1 MLYPTIKNLLRQVD
15 NRYMLVN
22 VTARRAR
29 AIAERAEENGDR
41 LEEKAV
47 KLAITDI
54 AEGRVRGTLYE
65 GLQSSAKE

>member
-1 MLYPTIKNLLRQVD
+1 MLYPTIKDLLKQVD

-29 AIAERAEENGDR
+29 TIAERADENGER
-41 LEEKAV
+41 LEVKPV

-65 GLQSSAKE
+65 GLESSAKE

>member
-15 NRYMLVN
+15 NRYMLFN

>member
-1 MLYPTIKNLLRQVD
+1 MLYPTITELLRQVD

-29 AIAERAEENGDR
+29 SIAERADENGER
-41 LEEKAV
+41 LEEKPV

-54 AEGRVRGTLYE
+54 ARGHVRGSLHA